1 PRSIAQSGQEA
12 GPGAL
17 CMPPAR
23 STELSKPGYTFM
35 PRVQA
40 DASSRLLSNPC
51 PSSFSSSSSSCS
63 PSISLANSRNAS
75 NIPPSNAHACPPS
88 PLKRGHA
95 DALVYK
101 AVHAP
106 ARQMY
111 YGAAPSNSADMS
123 FDANGNSRDLE
134 TGFSQQQPVKRR
146 KRHHDIGSKIRSVQP
161 VPRDKDGNYEMPVQ
175 VGILTVLNLGK
186 IVWDLDSYHNE
197 RYIWPVGY
205 TVQREYYSMK
215 DPARQVIYTCWITDG
230 GDAPLFHV
238 EAEDMAGSPIVAP
251 TATGAWTTVLRA
263 VNQIRQREH
272 SNSASGPD
280 YFGFSHP
287 TIAKMIQDLPGAD
300 RCRSYIMQHFV
311 EMKDRHVRGVVKK
324 GRGGRPSTEMLS
336 RGQRALMAS
345 SSKLPHADAVLDDE
359 KTA

>member
-1 PRSIAQSGQEA
+1 MYGSAATHSGADRSVSASSGSIAGSEV
-12 GPGAL
+12 
-17 CMPPAR
+17 
-23 STELSKPGYTFM
+23 GY
-35 PRVQA
+35 
-40 DASSRLLSNPC
+40 
-51 PSSFSSSSSSCS
+51 
-63 PSISLANSRNAS
+63 
-75 NIPPSNAHACPPS
+75 
-88 PLKRGHA
+88 
-95 DALVYK
+95 
-101 AVHAP
+101 
-106 ARQMY
+106 
-111 YGAAPSNSADMS
+111 
-123 FDANGNSRDLE
+123 
-134 TGFSQQQPVKRR
+134 SQQPPVKRR

-161 VPRDKDGNYEMPVQ
+161 VPRDKYGNYEMPVQ

-186 IVWDLDSYHNE
+186 IIWDQDSYHNE

-215 DPARQVIYTCWITDG
+215 DPDRQVIYTCWITDG

-263 VNQIRQREH
+263 ANQIRQREH

-287 TIAKMIQDLPGAD
+287 TIAKMIQDLPSAD
-300 RCRSYIMQHFV
+300 RCRTYIVQHFV
-311 EMKDRHVRGVVKK
+311 EMKDRHVRGVIKK

-345 SSKLPHADAVLDDE
+345 SSKLPHVEATLDGEKMACSQTTHAFTAQRISVATLTNSDE
-359 KTA
+359 ETARS